1 MTREQYKKATE
12 LMAKIKDAQLSYKTW
27 SEATD
32 FQTDMVQVKTPDGV
46 KSVYVAVPF
55 EELKKVAMERLDKE
69 FEKLKVQFGEL

>member
-32 FQTDMVQVKTPDGV
+32 FQTDMVQVKTPNGV
-46 KSVYVAVPF
+46 ESVYIAVPF
-55 EELKKVAMERLDKE
+55 EVFKNAAMGRINKELEE
-69 FEKLKVQFGEL
+69 LKVQFGEL

>member
-32 FQTDMVQVKTPDGV
+32 FQTDMVQVKTSDGV

-55 EELKKVAMERLDKE
+55 EELKKVAMERLNKE
-69 FEKLKVQFGEL
+69 FEELKVQFGKL

>member
-55 EELKKVAMERLDKE
+55 EELKKVAMERLNKE
-69 FEKLKVQFGEL
+69 FEELKVQFGEL